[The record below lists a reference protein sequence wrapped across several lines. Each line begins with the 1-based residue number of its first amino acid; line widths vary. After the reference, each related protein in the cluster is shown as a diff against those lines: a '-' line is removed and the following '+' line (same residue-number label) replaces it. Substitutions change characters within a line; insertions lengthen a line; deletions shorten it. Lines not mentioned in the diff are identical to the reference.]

1 MSDTTKNLLAQV
13 GSNGMTA
20 LTVLGVLGFLS
31 PEQSTAL
38 IAAIHEFN
46 DGLVQTFGALGK
58 MWIILGP
65 LVAGIF
71 VKLGISNPTVQ
82 NILATLTKA
91 ATSGT
96 PTEQKAVQAQI
107 ATTTANLP
115 LVEGVVSKEL
125 AKDPSTPGNVVAAPE
140 ILKPAA

>member
-1 MSDTTKNLLAQV
+1 MSDTTKNLLAQI

-38 IAAIHEFN
+38 IAAIHQFN

-65 LVAGIF
+65 LVAALF
-71 VKLGISNPTVQ
+71 VKLGISTPTVQ

-91 ATSGT
+91 ATTGT
-96 PTEQKAVQAQI
+96 PDEQKAIQAQI
-107 ATTTANLP
+107 ATSTANLP
-115 LVEGVVSKEL
+115 LVTGVVAPVL
-125 AKDPSTPGNVVAAPE
+125 AADPSTPGNVVANPE
-140 ILKPAA
+140 VLKPAV